1 MKRHRVELLVLLVAQ
16 VAAAQTPAATR
27 AFDSSEVMIPMR
39 DGIKLHTTIFRPKDA
54 PGNLPFILTRTP
66 YGIAGGSRALRTSY
80 AELADEGYIFVLQD
94 IRGRYTSEGQFVML
108 RPLRKNKNDPKA
120 IDEAT
125 DTYDTIDWLLKNV
138 PSNNGR
144 VGQLG
149 VSYPGWLTVMSMLDP
164 HPALKAASPQASPA
178 SMFLGDD
185 FHHNGAFRL
194 AYGFEYSVMM
204 EGGKERTPFEF
215 DQYDNYSWWLSQG
228 SLANINPKY
237 LHESR
242 PTWNDFV
249 EHPNFDAF
257 WQREALMQYL
267 TKVTV
272 PTLNVAGWWDQEDF
286 YGAVTIYRELEKH
299 DTDHKNY
306 LVVGPWNHGG
316 WGGASGQKLQNID
329 FGSETSPYYRKNIQA
344 PWFAYWLKDKG
355 TLNLAEA
362 TTFEAGA
369 NQWRSYDAWPPKT
382 NVSSPRRMYFQ
393 ANGKL
398 SYDPPTRPGKT
409 AFDAYISD
417 PAHPVPYRAATD
429 PPDVRPRLDVVDVAR
444 RRSALRAGPARRG
457 RMGEPRADR
466 RRRTSP
472 ATSVPISSPPP
483 PGQDADWVVKLI
495 DVYPENDAKLPGYQ
509 LMVANDVLRGRFR
522 KSFEHPEAIV
532 PEPHRRIHDRPAHA
546 ELPIPQG
553 PQDSRAGAEHLVPAH
568 RPQPADV
575 RAEHLQGEGF
585 GLPRGDAE
593 DLPHEGR
600 GVVRLAPHRAAAGGA
615 MSECHPSVHLRHPER
630 SEGSAVS
637 CCPAVAPFAATPL
650 AAQARPP
657 PSPTSPPST
666 ATSRRP
672 SKTGTP
678 TASRSPSSATTLWSS
693 RKATAS
699 SKSRSRRRSTST
711 RASPSARR
719 PRR

>member
-1 MKRHRVELLVLLVAQ
+1 MKLCASLIVLSLAR
-16 VAAAQTPAATR
+16 VAAAQTPAASTPLP

-39 DGIKLHTTIFRPKDA
+39 DGVKLHTTIFAPKNA
-54 PGNLPFILTRTP
+54 SGKLPFILTRTP
-66 YGIAGGSRALRTSY
+66 YGIAGANRALKTSY
-80 AELADEGYIFVLQD
+80 AELADDGYIFVFQD

-138 PSNNGR
+138 PNNNGR

-149 VSYPGWLTVMSMLDP
+149 VSYPGWLTVMSILDP

-267 TKVTV
+267 TRVTV

-286 YGAVTIYRELEKH
+286 YGPVTIYRELEKH
-299 DTDHKNY
+299 DTDHKNF

-316 WGGASGQKLQNID
+316 WSGPSGQKLQNVD

-344 PWFAYWLKDKG
+344 PFFAYYLKDKG
-355 TLNLAEA
+355 EMHLAEA

-369 NQWRSYDAWPPKT
+369 NQWRQYDAWPPKPS
-382 NVSSPRRMYFQ
+382 VSSPRRLYFQ
-393 ANGKL
+393 ANGKM
-398 SYDPPTRPGKT
+398 SYDPPTETSKT

-417 PAHPVPYRAATD
+417 PNHPIPYRPRPIMPTYGRGSTWSTWLADDQRFVQDRPDVVAWESPVLTEDVDIAGDISAHLFAATTG
-429 PPDVRPRLDVVDVAR
+429 
-444 RRSALRAGPARRG
+444 S
-457 RMGEPRADR
+457 
-466 RRRTSP
+466 
-472 ATSVPISSPPP
+472 
-483 PGQDADWVVKLI
+483 DADWVVKLI

-532 PEPHRRIHDRPAHA
+532 PNHTDEYTIDLHTQNYRFLKGHKIRVQVQSTWFPLIDRN
-546 ELPIPQG
+546 PQTFV
-553 PQDSRAGAEHLVPAH
+553 PNIYKAKDSDFRVAT
-568 RPQPADV
+568 QKI
-575 RAEHLQGEGF
+575 F
-585 GLPRGDAE
+585 
-593 DLPHEGR
+593 
-600 GVVRLAPHRAAAGGA
+600 
-615 MSECHPSVHLRHPER
+615 R
-630 SEGSAVS
+630 S
-637 CCPAVAPFAATPL
+637 
-650 AAQARPP
+650 
-657 PSPTSPPST
+657 
-666 ATSRRP
+666 
-672 SKTGTP
+672 KD
-678 TASRSPSSATTLWSS
+678 
-693 RKATAS
+693 AS
-699 SKSRSRRRSTST
+699 SYVSI
-711 RASPSARR
+711 PVVQR
-719 PRR
+719 PVIP